1 MSLVFSR
8 LVFTDDVLRE
18 RGGIFLTVSSACF
31 SKKSAVSLYVVFC
44 VSVYVTTVLLPAVVL
59 QSSHAELLLMESKK
73 TSLLGRAE
81 SLKRSA
87 TELPADFHRKIH
99 NLTHTWRQLEVT
111 HTHTRRDTQATQG
124 CSLRNAKHRDGIW
137 RITLIFLLR

>member
-1 MSLVFSR
+1 M
-8 LVFTDDVLRE
+8 
-18 RGGIFLTVSSACF
+18 
-31 SKKSAVSLYVVFC
+31 
-44 VSVYVTTVLLPAVVL
+44 TTVCLPAVVL

-111 HTHTRRDTQATQG
+111 NTHTCRDTTHAETHKQVAV
-124 CSLRNAKHRDGIW
+124 AV
-137 RITLIFLLR
+137 